1 MRGTLPRSRVRC
13 NCQAWNSYHAE
24 QHGNGMCESI
34 GRDLILDNS
43 RRAQLG
49 KLRPYMAVVTTL
61 HSGSVKVTDYRC
73 TSTPD
78 ERSVTEVHPAH
89 SVSYV
94 RRGGFSYRYR
104 GQTYEMVAG
113 SVLVGRRD
121 DEFMCTHD
129 HHACGDECLS
139 FHLSPEV
146 LDTLGRAGVEGC
158 DRIWRS
164 GGLPPLPELVVL
176 GELAQACVGNLG
188 AIGLD
193 EIGLLFCSRFVD
205 VVSGHKSDAVTLP
218 ERDRRRAVEA
228 AMWIDANALAP
239 LDLDAT
245 ARQAGLSPFHFLRI
259 FAKGIGVT
267 PHQYLVR
274 SRLRRAAR
282 LLAEGSDSITDVA
295 LDVGFADLSN
305 FVRTFH
311 RAAGVS
317 PRRFRNAA
325 RGDRKIFQERLSAL
339 A

>member
-1 MRGTLPRSRVRC
+1 
-13 NCQAWNSYHAE
+13 
-24 QHGNGMCESI
+24 
-34 GRDLILDNS
+34 
-43 RRAQLG
+43 
-49 KLRPYMAVVTTL
+49 MAVVTTL
-61 HSGSVKVTDYRC
+61 HSGSVRVTDYRC
-73 TSTPD
+73 TATPG
-78 ERSVTEVHPAH
+78 ESPVAEVHAAH

-104 GQTYEMVAG
+104 GQTYEMVTG

-139 FHLSPEV
+139 FHLTPEI
-146 LDTLGRAGVEGC
+146 LDTLGRVGFEGC

-176 GELAQACVGNLG
+176 GELAQACVGNRSG
-188 AIGLD
+188 IGLD
-193 EIGLLFCSRFVD
+193 EIGLMFCSRFVD
-205 VVSGHKSDAVTLP
+205 VVSGHKCVAVTVP
-218 ERDRRRAVEA
+218 QRDRHRAVEA
-228 AMWIDANALAP
+228 AMWIDANAAAP

-245 ARQAGLSPFHFLRI
+245 AKQAGLSPFHFLRI
-259 FAKGIGVT
+259 FAKTIGAT

-274 SRLRRAAR
+274 SRLRHAAR

-295 LDVGFADLSN
+295 LDVGFTDLSN

-317 PRRFRNAA
+317 PRRFRSAA
-325 RGDRKIFQERLSAL
+325 RGDRKIFQERLHTIA
-339 A
+339 

>member
-1 MRGTLPRSRVRC
+1 MGQDP
-13 NCQAWNSYHAE
+13 
-24 QHGNGMCESI
+24 
-34 GRDLILDNS
+34 ILDNS
-43 RRAQLG
+43 TRAQRG
-49 KLRPYMAVVTTL
+49 KLRPHMAVVTTL

-73 TSTPD
+73 TAAPG
-78 ERSVTEVHPAH
+78 ERPVNEVHSAH

-94 RRGGFSYRYR
+94 RRGGFSYHYR
-104 GQTYEMVAG
+104 GQSYEMVTG

-139 FHLSPEV
+139 FHLSPNI
-146 LDTLGRAGVEGC
+146 LDTLGRAGVKGC

-164 GGLPPLPELVVL
+164 GRVPPLPELVVL
-176 GELAQACVGNLG
+176 GELAQACVGNRS

-193 EIGLLFCSRFVD
+193 EIGLMFSSRFVD
-205 VVSGHKSDAVTLP
+205 VVSGRKSDTVALP
-218 ERDRRRAVEA
+218 PRDRRRAVEA
-228 AMWIDANALAP
+228 AMWIDANAARP

-259 FAKGIGVT
+259 FAKAIGAT

-274 SRLRRAAR
+274 SRLRSAAR
-282 LLAEGSDSITDVA
+282 LLADGSDSITDVA
-295 LDVGFADLSN
+295 LDVGFTDLSN

-317 PRRFRNAA
+317 PRKFRSLAC
-325 RGDRKIFQERLSAL
+325 GDRKILQVRLSTL
-339 A
+339 V